1 MKRMIFFPCLQSSQ
15 LKLRTLAIIVLTL
28 IPAITIGQSIT
39 ASANRTSVGVNEQF
53 QITFSVSGSASSFT
67 PPNMSDFMV
76 LSGPNQSTSIQMIN
90 GTFSQS
96 VSYSYILQPKK
107 SGTFK
112 IGPASISSGGK
123 NISSNTL
130 TITVSAGGA
139 GGQGGQGGQSQNGN
153 ISSGSIYI
161 RVSVDKKTVYKGEA
175 VVATFKL
182 YTNVNV
188 VNYSINKMPSFSGFW
203 SQDIEMPKQMNL
215 YQENVN
221 GAPFQVGE
229 IKKVVLYPQQSGTLT
244 IDQMAGECIARIKV
258 NRGRS
263 NNPFDIF
270 NDPFF
275 NDPFFGSGGV
285 RDVPYAIKSEPVK
298 ITVKDLPA
306 GAPATFN
313 GAVGDFTMETLMDR
327 EKVKTNDAVNVR
339 IKINGQGNIK
349 LIDSPLQG
357 IPNDIESYDPKI
369 NDQVTTSVRGT
380 VGTRTFEHLMIPR
393 LPGDYELG
401 PVAFT
406 YFDPGKAE
414 YITLSS
420 PPLKLKVEKG
430 KGDGSVATTA
440 GGKNDFRILGRDIR
454 FIKTDGSEISQAE
467 NTFYG
472 SWLFYSLTLL
482 PLIGMVSLAVL
493 KRKQIRMR
501 ADVVA
506 FKSRQANSMA
516 IKRLKTA
523 EKLLN
528 GNDIAGFYEETG
540 KAVWTYLSDKL
551 QIPTAELNKEQIT
564 VSLKLAGVSDAT
576 STSLLKILDDCEFA
590 RYAGSAGGLNPR
602 SIYEETIKT
611 ITDAEKELA

>member
-1 MKRMIFFPCLQSSQ
+1 MIIFC
-15 LKLRTLAIIVLTL
+15 VLLL
-28 IPAITIGQSIT
+28 IPTISFGQSIT

-53 QITFSVSGSASSFT
+53 QITYSVSGSASSFT
-67 PPNMSDFMV
+67 PPNMGDFMV

-112 IGPASISSGGK
+112 IGPASINSGGK
-123 NISSNTL
+123 NISSNIL
-130 TITVSAGGA
+130 TITVSAGGS
-139 GGQGGQGGQSQNGN
+139 GGQGGQSQNGN

-161 RVSVDKKTVYKGEA
+161 RVSVDKKQVYKGEA

-244 IDQMAGECIARIKV
+244 IDQMVGECVARIKV

-285 RDVPYAIKSEPVK
+285 RDVPYAIKSEPVN
-298 ITVKDLPA
+298 IIVKELPA
-306 GAPATFN
+306 GAPASFN

-327 EKVKTNDAVNVR
+327 DKVKTNDAVNVR

-349 LIDSPLQG
+349 LIESPLQI

-406 YFDPGKAE
+406 YFDPGKSE

-454 FIKTDGSEISQAE
+454 FIKSDGSEISQAE

-551 QIPTAELNKEQIT
+551 QIPTAELNKDQ
-564 VSLKLAGVSDAT
+564 VAASLKTAGVSDAT
-576 STSLLKILDDCEFA
+576 STSLVKILDDCEFA
-590 RYAGSAGGLNPR
+590 RYAGSAAGLNPR